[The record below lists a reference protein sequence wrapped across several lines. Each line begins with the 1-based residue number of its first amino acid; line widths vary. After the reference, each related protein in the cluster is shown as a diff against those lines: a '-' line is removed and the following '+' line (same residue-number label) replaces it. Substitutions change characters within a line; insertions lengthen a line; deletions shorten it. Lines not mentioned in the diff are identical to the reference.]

1 MVDVRPAK
9 DGAHRP
15 PQSAGAVRGQVTSA
29 SRRLQ
34 PVSTIHTAS
43 PVSRATDNLQQQ
55 QRGQRQ
61 QQQQHLIH
69 PNREPAVSWHLAFAA
84 EVETL
89 TPYGLRAIPTT
100 STPAL
105 RKTDRPQL
113 KSRLKVH
120 LRHLANMGPSEN
132 ATRPSSISFDG
143 VKTGQEPAEFERPT
157 DLDASSRKWGINMC
171 CEGGVGALSGGGKVA
186 VVGGRSGSFSLRM
199 SYEGRRGAMRDSGL
213 RSAKGRKLYSR
224 W

>member
-1 MVDVRPAK
+1 MESGWGRGWGRCGSEAAK
-9 DGAHRP
+9 VG
-15 PQSAGAVRGQVTSA
+15 TLLL
-29 SRRLQ
+29 LQ
-34 PVSTIHTAS
+34 
-43 PVSRATDNLQQQ
+43 
-55 QRGQRQ
+55 
-61 QQQQHLIH
+61 
-69 PNREPAVSWHLAFAA
+69 F
-84 EVETL
+84 
-89 TPYGLRAIPTT
+89 GLRATPTT

-105 RKTDRPQL
+105 RKTDRPQS
-113 KSRLKVH
+113 KPRLRVH
-120 LRHLANMGPSEN
+120 LHQQQRMIMGPSEN
-132 ATRPSSISFDG
+132 ATRPSLESFDG

-186 VVGGRSGSFSLRM
+186 VVGGRSGSFSLRV